1 MPPKKHEEVQPA
13 AEPGTLDKILVAYE
27 AAREAV
33 QKAHQALAEVARSV
47 RDAIREQK
55 AQSREIAEVR
65 AGLAKLQTIRV

>member
-1 MPPKKHEEVQPA
+1 MPPRKPEEVQPA
-13 AEPGTLDKILVAYE
+13 AEPGALDKVLVAYE
-27 AAREAV
+27 VAREAV
-33 QKAHQALAEVARSV
+33 QKAHQALADVARSV

>member
-1 MPPKKHEEVQPA
+1 MPKKHEEVQPA
-13 AEPGTLDKILVAYE
+13 PEPGTLDKILVAYE
-27 AAREAV
+27 AAKSAV
-33 QKAHQALAEVARSV
+33 RQAQAALADVALCV

>member
-13 AEPGTLDKILVAYE
+13 AEPGALDKILVAYE
-27 AAREAV
+27 SAKSAV
-33 QKAHQALAEVARSV
+33 RQAQSALADVALCV